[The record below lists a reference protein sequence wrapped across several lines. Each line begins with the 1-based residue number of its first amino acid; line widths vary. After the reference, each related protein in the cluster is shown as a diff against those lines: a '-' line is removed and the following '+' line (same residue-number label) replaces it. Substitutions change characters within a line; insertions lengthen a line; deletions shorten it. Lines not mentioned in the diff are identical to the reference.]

1 MFENKTP
8 KEIEAML
15 NHDPAMLHRV
25 NQTMELLHLFES
37 ATQEE
42 KLNIINNL
50 RPAYPTLA
58 QAFQNIMSEWKGN
71 KMRRNVKRIIDNR
84 KINPL
89 YDLETSQAVEL
100 NEMCKGESLQG
111 IMYAFVYGYEM
122 GKRAT
127 LAEMKRKTKNNLSC
141 VL

>member
-1 MFENKTP
+1 
-8 KEIEAML
+8 
-15 NHDPAMLHRV
+15 
-25 NQTMELLHLFES
+25 
-37 ATQEE
+37 
-42 KLNIINNL
+42 
-50 RPAYPTLA
+50 
-58 QAFQNIMSEWKGN
+58 
-71 KMRRNVKRIIDNR
+71 MRRNVKRIIDNR

>member
-1 MFENKTP
+1 MK
-8 KEIEAML
+8 
-15 NHDPAMLHRV
+15 R
-25 NQTMELLHLFES
+25 S
-37 ATQEE
+37 A
-42 KLNIINNL
+42 K
-50 RPAYPTLA
+50 
-58 QAFQNIMSEWKGN
+58 K
-71 KMRRNVKRIIDNR
+71 IIDNT

-89 YDLETSQAVEL
+89 YDLEASQAIEL
-100 NEMCKGESLQG
+100 NEMCQGESLQG